1 MTSKIR
7 KTIVLA
13 SSALALLGTSYAIA
27 YSNARIVEYVYY
39 SDASKTKIVG
49 ESVQNCDGR
58 VYTTGTITPY
68 KQLTGAEPCR
78 GFGW

>member
-1 MTSKIR
+1 MLNKIK
-7 KTIVLA
+7 KTMVIA
-13 SSALALLGTSYAIA
+13 TTTLALVGASYAIA
-27 YSNARIVEYVYY
+27 GSNARIVEYVYY
-39 SDASKTKIVG
+39 SDASQTKIVG

-68 KQLTGAEPCR
+68 KRLTGAEPCR